1 MRLTERTRQT
11 VSLKNANDEIEQY
24 QVLEMFPF
32 TSETKKMGILLKF
45 EAEGGNAKYIYLVK
59 GAEVVI
65 EPKISHHSR
74 ITCSEACEEFA
85 TEGLRT
91 LVFAQK
97 VLTAEEAELF

>member
-1 MRLTERTRQT
+1 
-11 VSLKNANDEIEQY
+11 
-24 QVLEMFPF
+24 MFPF
-32 TSETKKMGILLKF
+32 TSETKKMGILLRF
-45 EAEGGNAKYIYLVK
+45 ESEGQERYIYLVK

-65 EPKISHHSR
+65 EPKINPQSR

-97 VLTAEEAELF
+97 VLTADEAQ